1 MPGRTTATV
10 ALCTATFTRM
20 WLDGT
25 PTRIIA
31 ETLKISADRCDVTRR
46 SLGLPRRESWHN
58 SKKGHRKAYLPTP
71 AEIRQKCLEFQAG
84 WSDEER
90 SRRVVGGDRSNEAVE
105 IRVIPAS
112 LIGDGL
118 RAGGGDDGLTVED
131 LTDMGTSGP

>member
-1 MPGRTTATV
+1 
-10 ALCTATFTRM
+10 M
-20 WLDGT
+20 WLAGT
-25 PTRIIA
+25 PTRVIS

-58 SKKGHRKAYLPTP
+58 SKTGHRKAYLPSP

-90 SRRVVGGDRSNEAVE
+90 SKRIVGGDRSLDPVE

-112 LIGDGL
+112 AIGDGL

-131 LTDMGTSGP
+131 LTDMGGTSGL